1 MPDGLA
7 LVLKVDHISPALSR
21 LASEELRHRM
31 VQGMA
36 TVVESMAVR
45 AFDEPGLRPQAWPAR
60 KKSKATHPLLIKSGN
75 LRQGIFSKVEG
86 DHAKIG
92 SPAAYAARHQLGSR
106 DGSTPPRPFFP
117 FLEDQLTGNARE
129 EIDEVIETLVG
140 KKVLPGGVCSSLLG

>member
-7 LVLKVDHISPALSR
+7 LVLKVDHISPALDR
-21 LASEELRHRM
+21 LVSDELRRRM

-92 SPAAYAARHQLGSR
+92 SPAAYAARHQLGSK
-106 DGSTPPRPFFP
+106 DGRIPARPFFP
-117 FLEDQLTGNARE
+117 VLEDQLTGNAQE
-129 EIDEVIETLVG
+129 QIKDVVDVLVG
-140 KKVLPGGVCSSLLG
+140 KAGNA